1 MYAFFYSLYL
11 SLFLGEW
18 TTKTTAEAKTALGS
32 TWEDL
37 TTWIMNTLGG
47 DFTTAQSFT
56 WQTAPE
62 TIWALIM
69 ALITMTGLSFL
80 VWKLTKLVFSIF
92 FGGWRR

>member
-18 TTKTTAEAKTALGS
+18 TTKTTAEAKTALA
-32 TWEDL
+32 TAWDDL
-37 TTWIMNTLGG
+37 TSWIMNAIGG
-47 DFTTAQSFT
+47 DFQTAQAMAWT
-56 WQTAPE
+56 NAPE
-62 TIWALIM
+62 TIWALSM

-80 VWKLTKLVFSIF
+80 VWKLTKMIFGIF